1 MWDKESEREEKSRSI
16 CVWCEAGSVFSS
28 VLRYFGIIL
37 LDDTLAQTHGEDHSE
52 ELEENGVVS
61 LVIRVETDM
70 WSEEKDM
77 AFIQI

>member
-1 MWDKESEREEKSRSI
+1 M
-16 CVWCEAGSVFSS
+16 WCEAGSVFSS

-70 WSEEKDM
+70 
-77 AFIQI
+77 